1 MKPLII
7 EVGLNESAKKEQ
19 NPCVPYS
26 PEEIAAD
33 VIACAEAGA
42 SIVHF
47 HARDSE
53 TGANRMNDT
62 DLYLKAFEIIRST
75 GCDVNVYPPYEPM
88 ELDLKVRFQAV
99 FALVEAGQLD
109 IGVLDMG
116 SFNLIQFIDG
126 EFRQTAFM
134 PLEASV
140 YQNSF
145 QGLKFMLEYY
155 ADHELIPNLAV
166 FEPGHLQTIFA
177 FLKTGVIRC
186 TPLVK
191 LFFSQ
196 QWQHGLLPD
205 VEGLDAYV
213 HMIRKLGEGDVEW
226 MTVCYAMDQKRVSDE
241 LLARSISLGGH
252 VRVGIGDLPVASA
265 GQTNADLVR
274 EIVKVGEA
282 AGRRPATPQEVLT
295 LRNGTLADQ

>member
-19 NPCVPYS
+19 NPRVPYS

-109 IGVLDMG
+109 VGVLDMG

-126 EFRQTAFM
+126 EFRQTSFM

-155 ADHELIPNLAV
+155 ADHDLIPNLAV
-166 FEPGHLQTIFA
+166 FEPGWLQTIFA
-177 FLKTGVIRC
+177 FLMPGFFRC
-186 TPLVK
+186 PPLGK
-191 LFFSQ
+191 LFLRHQGRHVFFLQ
-196 QWQHGLLPD
+196 
-205 VEGLDAYV
+205 VEGLVPYV
-213 HMIRKLGEGDVEW
+213 HR
-226 MTVCYAMDQKRVSDE
+226 T
-241 LLARSISLGGH
+241 RS
-252 VRVGIGDLPVASA
+252 A
-265 GQTNADLVR
+265 
-274 EIVKVGEA
+274 A
-282 AGRRPATPQEVLT
+282 AG
-295 LRNGTLADQ
+295 